1 MPIYDI
7 RETQVSSGVM
17 DNNATTKNYVD
28 EGFKDI
34 YDKLE
39 LTKNELA
46 CMIDREDDRI
56 DKVFNRIASTK
67 NDLRKLQTSLTN
79 QIVDLDN
86 RVIEDRIHC
95 ESFEAHQHDKWE
107 DHYEFSRKL
116 IGGMISWGATL
127 TILVGAIIMKLC
139 GVF

>member
-1 MPIYDI
+1 MPVYDI
-7 RETQVSSGVM
+7 KESTQSFAIQSSV
-17 DNNATTKNYVD
+17 ATKSYID
-28 EGFKDI
+28 DGFEQI
-34 YDKLE
+34 YQKIE

-67 NDLRKLQTSLTN
+67 NDLRKLQTNLNN

-95 ESFEAHQHDKWE
+95 ETFEARQHDKWE
-107 DHYEFSRKL
+107 DHYEFSRK
-116 IGGMISWGATL
+116 IICGMIAWGATL